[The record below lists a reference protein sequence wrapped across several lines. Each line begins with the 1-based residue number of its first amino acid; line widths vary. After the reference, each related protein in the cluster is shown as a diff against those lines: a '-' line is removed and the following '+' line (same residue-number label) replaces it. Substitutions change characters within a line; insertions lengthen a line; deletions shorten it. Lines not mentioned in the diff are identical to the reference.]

1 MSSVADE
8 ISAIL
13 ALHRKTPG
21 CPTTPRSRLME
32 RALNRIQELE
42 QAQATAPA
50 SETMLDRIALPF
62 LWATGLH
69 EVAADPHIMQRAFDV
84 AARYVAERGAQPSVP
99 AADTPET
106 DVRKIRLGVVPR
118 ADGMGPEVY
127 AESVAEVE
135 AILRRQVEIIEE
147 LEGRLAAL
155 KRPLDAPA
163 EVTRAQAGKA
173 LAEIDA
179 AGLREKLANVQS
191 DHANLLL
198 SYGELHKRSLA
209 LLMDVK
215 DDRESGDHGPL
226 GPSDWPAYDE
236 LYALIVESEGL

>member
-1 MSSVADE
+1 MSTVADE
-8 ISAIL
+8 LSSFL
-13 ALHRKTPG
+13 AATRGRHG
-21 CPTTPRSRLME
+21 VCPSRVSRLLE
-32 RALNRIQELE
+32 RVLNRIQELE
-42 QAQATAPA
+42 RALAPWPA

-62 LWATGLH
+62 LWAQGIH
-69 EVAADPHIMQRAFDV
+69 EADGDHCAIQRALAF
-84 AARYVAERGAQPSVP
+84 AQRYMAEREAPSSTP
-99 AADTPET
+99 AADAPET

-179 AGLREKLANVQS
+179 AGLRERLAGVQS

-198 SYGELHKRSLA
+198 SYGDLHKRSLA